1 VKSELRIAA
10 CDPIITLDDATST
23 FGLKL
28 PSRIPGGT
36 MSTALVL
43 SLRES
48 CGYLKDARYHQ
59 TAQLMAT
66 AADEIERLNR
76 QLASTAEEQPAA
88 SARGSLRRA
97 LGARAG
103 RRMRQLPGSIPR
115 ELGT

>member
-1 VKSELRIAA
+1 
-10 CDPIITLDDATST
+10 
-23 FGLKL
+23 
-28 PSRIPGGT
+28 

-76 QLASTAEEQPAA
+76 QLASTAEPKRTTASGPAT
-88 SARGSLRRA
+88 LRRA
-97 LGARAG
+97 FGSRTG
-103 RRMRQLPGSIPR
+103 RLMRRLPGSTPR

>member
-1 VKSELRIAA
+1 
-10 CDPIITLDDATST
+10 
-23 FGLKL
+23 
-28 PSRIPGGT
+28 

-76 QLASTAEEQPAA
+76 QLASATEPQGRSSTGRAT
-88 SARGSLRRA
+88 LRRA

-103 RRMRQLPGSIPR
+103 RLVRK
-115 ELGT
+115 

>member
-1 VKSELRIAA
+1 
-10 CDPIITLDDATST
+10 
-23 FGLKL
+23 
-28 PSRIPGGT
+28 

-76 QLASTAEEQPAA
+76 QLASTAEPEQPAT

-97 LGARAG
+97 LGSRAQ
-103 RRMRQLPGSIPR
+103 RRMRQVPGSIPR

>member
-1 VKSELRIAA
+1 
-10 CDPIITLDDATST
+10 
-23 FGLKL
+23 
-28 PSRIPGGT
+28 

-59 TAQLMAT
+59 TALLMAT

-76 QLASTAEEQPAA
+76 QLASTAEPQAPNA
-88 SARGSLRRA
+88 SGRASLRRA

-103 RRMRQLPGSIPR
+103 RRLRQVPGSIPR